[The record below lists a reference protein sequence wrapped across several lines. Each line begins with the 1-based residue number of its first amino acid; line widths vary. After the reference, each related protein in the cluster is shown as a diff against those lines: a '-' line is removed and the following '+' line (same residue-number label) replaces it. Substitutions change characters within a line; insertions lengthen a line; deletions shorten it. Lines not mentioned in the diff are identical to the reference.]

1 MRQFLDTHAH
11 LMDERYGEDPDAIPA
26 RMAEDD
32 LFLVV
37 SVGYHLHSSKAAV
50 AAARKYERVFAA
62 VGIHPSDAEEA
73 CPAFYDELV
82 RLSEDPKCVLWG
94 EIGLDYHYPPLD
106 RELQK
111 RVFLEQLE
119 LAHQK
124 KLPVSI
130 HLREAAGEMNELLRQ
145 NAGLLEYGGIMHCY
159 AQSAELVPFYLKLG
173 LYLSFSGTVTFKNAR
188 GLLDAVRAVPLDRL
202 LTETDSPYLTPEPF
216 RGKTNQP
223 AYVRYVAERL
233 AALKGVEVPALN
245 DQVLKN
251 FRTLCPKVDAA
262 LQEEAK

>member
-1 MRQFLDTHAH
+1 MKQFLDTHAH
-11 LMDERYGEDPDAIPA
+11 LMDERYEDPDQIPA
-26 RMAEDD
+26 HMAEDE
-32 LFLVV
+32 LFLTV
-37 SVGYHLHSSKAAV
+37 SVGYNLVSSRAAV
-50 AAARKYERVFAA
+50 AAAQKYGRVFAA

-73 CPAFYDELV
+73 GADFYAELTD
-82 RLSEDPKCVLWG
+82 LAKDPNCLLWG

-119 LAHQK
+119 LAHAS
-124 KLPVSI
+124 KLPVAI

-188 GLLDAVRAVPLDRL
+188 GLLDAVRAVPLERI

-223 AYVRYVAERL
+223 AYVRYVAQKVAE
-233 AALKGVEVPALN
+233 LKGVEVEALN
-245 DQVLKN
+245 DCVLKN
-251 FRTLCPKVDAA
+251 FRTLCPRLDAA
-262 LQEEAK
+262 LRND